1 MATQIYLGL
10 PPPNV
15 VKWIKDNY
23 KPDMTKVPLT
33 FTAEEPNAKLTL
45 NKNEYIKYDCIVV
58 TSTDGITWAQYE
70 YGTEITLVNVG
81 DKVYFR
87 AADEVDN

>member
-15 VKWIKDNY
+15 VKWIKENY

-33 FTAEEPNAKLTL
+33 FTAEEPGAKLSLKSNSGPAVTL
-45 NKNEYIKYDCIVV
+45 E
-58 TSTDGITWAQYE
+58 TSPTGEEGSWTPYTV
-70 YGTEITLVNVG
+70 GTEITLANIG
-81 DKVYFR
+81 DKVMFR
-87 AADEVDN
+87 NSSNEI